1 MYEGYRNKCEF
12 TIGLGLD
19 GIGKT
24 NLVRTIYK
32 FIDAIHLSMMIV
44 KISFVFLTEKTVGF
58 RLAAYKG
65 IFNILN

>member
-19 GIGKT
+19 AIGKT

-32 FIDAIHLSMMIV
+32 FIDTIHISMMIV